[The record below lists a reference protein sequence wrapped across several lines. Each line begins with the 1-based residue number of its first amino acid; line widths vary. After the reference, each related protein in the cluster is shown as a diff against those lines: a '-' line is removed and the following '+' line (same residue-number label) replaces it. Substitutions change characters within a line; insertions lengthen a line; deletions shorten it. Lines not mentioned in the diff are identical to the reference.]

1 MFNTVLELLKS
12 RNYKAIREIFMDI
25 ACLYEEK
32 HYQSFVA
39 LGLLQLEGL
48 FFDIYSI
55 RYDDKENAGSLV
67 EKAEKALSN
76 KSEISDMR
84 Y

>member
-1 MFNTVLELLKS
+1 
-12 RNYKAIREIFMDI
+12 MDI

-67 EKAEKALSN
+67 EKG
-76 KSEISDMR
+76 
-84 Y
+84 